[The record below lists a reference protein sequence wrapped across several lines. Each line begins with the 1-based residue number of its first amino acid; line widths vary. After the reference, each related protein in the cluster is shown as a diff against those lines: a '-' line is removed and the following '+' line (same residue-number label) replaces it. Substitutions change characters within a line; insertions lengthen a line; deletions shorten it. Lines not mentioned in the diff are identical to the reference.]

1 MGISIWCENLINS
14 YYRGNT
20 LYIYIYRL
28 YKSNLKYNSKIKKQI
43 MIIILENYA
52 L

>member
-20 LYIYIYRL
+20 LYIYRL

-43 MIIILENYA
+43 MIIILENHA

>member
-20 LYIYIYRL
+20 LYIYIDYT
-28 YKSNLKYNSKIKKQI
+28 NLI
-43 MIIILENYA
+43 
-52 L
+52 